1 MPRKEKKTKKK
12 TCSYFNMVGRVND
25 AVHMPSW
32 WWIVIYSFVG
42 IPRPLKTWLLIEKKK
57 KKRGWTKDTNEIKQV
72 LKVLL
77 NKLQML
83 CSWLINTLL
92 DNRKTYRNNG
102 SIVIFKA
109 FIQIVLS
116 VSLNFIQYPE
126 QLPGKLAE
134 RNFLSVI
141 TKIKNKF
148 LFS

>member
-1 MPRKEKKTKKK
+1 
-12 TCSYFNMVGRVND
+12 MVD
-25 AVHMPSW
+25 QYPM
-32 WWIVIYSFVG
+32 
-42 IPRPLKTWLLIEKKK
+42 E
-57 KKRGWTKDTNEIKQV
+57 
-72 LKVLL
+72 
-77 NKLQML
+77 
-83 CSWLINTLL
+83 
-92 DNRKTYRNNG
+92 NRKSYRNNG

-116 VSLNFIQYPE
+116 VSFHFQNFIQYPE

>member
-1 MPRKEKKTKKK
+1 M
-12 TCSYFNMVGRVND
+12 SMVD
-25 AVHMPSW
+25 QYPM
-32 WWIVIYSFVG
+32 
-42 IPRPLKTWLLIEKKK
+42 E
-57 KKRGWTKDTNEIKQV
+57 
-72 LKVLL
+72 
-77 NKLQML
+77 
-83 CSWLINTLL
+83 
-92 DNRKTYRNNG
+92 NRKSYRNNG

-109 FIQIVLS
+109 FIQLVLS